1 MKKSNEKR
9 KEVKTM
15 AKASYHYKPHDL
27 FYDVESLSN
36 IFTVAHYYPAK
47 NMLIISYLD
56 DDNIIQSNA
65 HLELI
70 REKIREVNPATLNM
84 RIFFENLSSSNTKNT
99 NDKGEI
105 EGTLLTFA
113 RRYGITS
120 EENMLN
126 NFNYKQAVQAP
137 TQRIHNGYYPVK
149 DTDPMYNP
157 ESQGLFFGYN
167 SKNYDMTILAYLISL
182 IPPSVL
188 NNGTTPFRQIAQPNN
203 LIDVLINQGSLPITT
218 RILPTAQELR
228 RFNDRM
234 FSSRFI
240 DKMPS
245 ILKSLNEHNQVTM
258 KNNESSNFKH
268 PSRYIRQ
275 GWVVTNRYVDVAALN
290 EKQAKVGL
298 KRLAGML
305 GLQIKE
311 SDRLNGS
318 LTFVDNIEDIAE
330 LVAYN
335 VSDVLCTRSLF
346 EHKLYQNNFKLRK
359 NLLKLYPEA
368 IYEKQAYAYKA
379 DINPNR
385 VKWNRLTLNSTSQ
398 QFVTQ
403 VIAPYNKL
411 VDDPSISFMY
421 PAKEVADRLGIK
433 QFNVLDESM
442 RWAKENIPNGEQA
455 FKPIY
460 DFYRQI
466 EGRNANETI
475 LDNEV
480 TVVVDNTT
488 GLLYPID
495 KDGLIRWVSNGKGE
509 IRLLDTAISPST
521 TMITKKVSVRDV
533 FPFIELSDVQ
543 KRKEHNTNWFY
554 RTNRIDAKGN
564 AIESSC
570 MVTFSSG
577 GIHGQEI
584 DVRHLDNVMKQHQSL
599 YDALQQA
606 KADFKNDATLAY
618 RENRQYDVYMPIAKQ
633 KKKFTWKKLKSSK
646 LCETGSTALNA
657 TWANFTVP
665 NRDEILFSYSAK
677 TGWKLNKD
685 FAYVSVGKANHEDFA
700 SYYPLLLSR
709 LAVFKNPEM
718 DGDTDPYYNMFL
730 DRLADKEKTMA
741 LYNKAETEETEQGAT
756 PMVIQLFEEA
766 DLLDLQQ
773 DSKKLLLNAASGAGD
788 AKFPSNI
795 RKNNAVI
802 SMRIIGQLFAWR
814 IGQAQTL
821 YGARVPSTNTDGL
834 YTMDIEADLNNKVLM
849 DVVKDM
855 YVDIKPE
862 LIDRFATKDSNNR
875 AEYHKGKITSAKGSA
890 LSSHNGP
897 SPTQAL
903 NHPAITDTIL
913 AQYLCKHPRNPV
925 NEKFNRSF
933 AKELLAQ
940 FISNNDLIEVLRHF
954 QWIVA
959 AKATSGRYPF
969 IRKIKAVDPLTVTDD
984 VLREHIESLS
994 IEEKTVDNGGLEYVK
1009 EKGARTISK
1018 YNRVFLIKRPID
1030 DTPFETLE
1038 STAVRTVNEQDRKKR
1053 KLKGLPITES
1063 DKIAVRILAEHDR
1076 TLNDDNYEEAILTKI
1091 SNMPTNQAIII
1102 ENQELARLENP
1113 LELFN
1118 LLDIETY
1125 IDLVETTFNNSW
1137 LNNSEPMVTYQSA

>member
-1 MKKSNEKR
+1 
-9 KEVKTM
+9 M
-15 AKASYHYKPHDL
+15 ASHPYHYLPHDL

-47 NMLIISYLD
+47 NMLILSYLD
-56 DDNIIQSNA
+56 DDNIVQTNE
-65 HLELI
+65 HLQFI
-70 REKIREVNPATLNM
+70 RETIRQVNPTTANM
-84 RIFFENLSSSNTKNT
+84 RIFFENLSSINTKNT
-99 NDKGEI
+99 NTKGEN

-113 RRYGITS
+113 RRYGINA

-126 NFNYKQAVQAP
+126 SFDYKQVVQAP

-157 ESQGLFFGYN
+157 QKQGLFFGYN
-167 SKNYDMTILAYLISL
+167 SKNYDTTILAYLISL
-182 IPPSVL
+182 IPTSVL
-188 NNGTTPFRQIAQPNN
+188 NNGTTPFRQIAEPNN
-203 LIDVLINQGSLPITT
+203 LIDVLIKQGSLPITT
-218 RILPTAQELR
+218 RNLPTAQELR
-228 RFNDRM
+228 HFNDRM

-245 ILKSLNEHNQVTM
+245 ILKALN
-258 KNNESSNFKH
+258 KNNAVNMKSDFSKGFKH
-268 PSRYIRQ
+268 PSQFIRQ
-275 GWVVTNRYVDVAALN
+275 GWLLTNRHVDVAALN

-318 LTFVDNIEDIAE
+318 RTFVDNIEDIAE
-330 LVAYN
+330 LFAYN

-346 EHKLYQNNFKLRK
+346 EHKLYQNNFNLRK

-368 IYEKQAYAYKA
+368 VYEKQSDAYKA

-385 VKWNRLTLNSTSQ
+385 VKWNRLTMDSTSQ

-433 QFNVLDESM
+433 PFNVLDESM

-480 TVVVDNTT
+480 KVAVDNTT

-495 KDGLIRWVSNGKGE
+495 KDGLIRWVSNGKGD
-509 IRLLDTAISPST
+509 IRRLDEAITPTA
-521 TMITKKVSVRDV
+521 TMFNKIVNVHEV
-533 FPFIELSDVQ
+533 FPFVELSDVQ
-543 KRKEHNTNWFY
+543 KRQEHNTNWFY
-554 RTNRIDAKGN
+554 RTNRTDANGN

-584 DVRHLDNVMKQHQSL
+584 DVRHLNNVMKQHQSL

-606 KADFKNDATLAY
+606 KADFNNDATLAY

-646 LCETGSTALNA
+646 LCATGSTALNA

-665 NRDEILFSYSAK
+665 TRDEILFSYSAK

-685 FAYVSVGKANHEDFA
+685 FTYVSVGKANHEDFA
-700 SYYPLLLSR
+700 SYYPLLLAR

-741 LYNKAETEETEQGAT
+741 LYNKAETVEAEQGAT
-756 PMVIQLFEEA
+756 PMVMQLFEEA

-855 YVDIKPE
+855 HVDIKPE

-897 SPTQAL
+897 TPTQAL
-903 NHPAITDTIL
+903 NHPAIADTIL

-940 FISNNDLIEVLRHF
+940 FVSNNDLTEVLRHF

-969 IRKIKAVDPLTVTDD
+969 IRKIKAVNPLTITDEA
-984 VLREHIESLS
+984 LREHVQSLPLEAKTIE
-994 IEEKTVDNGGLEYVK
+994 NGGLEYVA
-1009 EKGARTISK
+1009 EKGAQSISH
-1018 YNRVFLIKRPID
+1018 YNRIFLIKRPTD
-1030 DTPFETLE
+1030 DTPFATLE
-1038 STAVRTVNEQDRKKR
+1038 STAIRTVNEKDRNKR
-1053 KLKGLPITES
+1053 KQKDLPVTES
-1063 DKIAVRILAEHDR
+1063 NKIAVRVLAEHDR
-1076 TLNDDNYEEAILTKI
+1076 TLNDDKYEEAVITKI
-1091 SNMPTNQAIII
+1091 SNMPSNQAIVI
-1102 ENQELARLENP
+1102 ENRELARLENP
-1113 LELFN
+1113 QQLLEM
-1118 LLDIETY
+1118 LDIETY
-1125 IDLVETTFNNSW
+1125 IDLIETTFNNSW
-1137 LNNSEPMVTYQSA
+1137 LNKSEPTVIYEGA